1 MLPGTS
7 LQRWSLFP
15 GGTAPVTTSPSV
27 FRLRN
32 EAIQGTI
39 SDVGHESSLRRPR
52 PVMLNV
58 FAVGQVFDGQ
68 YQFPGRGD
76 VLQEPYASLDFPLGI
91 GTVIFIA
98 GVEQVL
104 LADAVDDAQ
113 ITGFFQ
119 QNLAVLGE
127 NQETRFF

>member
-1 MLPGTS
+1 MWNQT
-7 LQRWSLFP
+7 
-15 GGTAPVTTSPSV
+15 V
-27 FRLRN
+27 
-32 EAIQGTI
+32 QGTI

-52 PVMLNV
+52 PVILNV

-68 YQFPGRGD
+68 YQFPGRGG
-76 VLQEPYASLDFPLGI
+76 VLQKPYASLDFPLGI
-91 GTVIFIA
+91 GTVILIA

-104 LADAVDDAQ
+104 LADAVDGGQ

-119 QNLAVLGE
+119 QNLAILGE